1 MKYLVVEC
9 HKGYAVLL
17 DENASFVN
25 SANLG
30 YEVGQTVFD
39 PILMDSGKIGTNRR
53 ISRLLAAAACLVLV
67 SGIFLYRRNHAVY
80 SEITISDNV
89 CMQVNRKGEVITV
102 ESLNGEGEKILENY
116 QAEGKN
122 QLDAT
127 EEIIKKAIETG
138 SIQDGDTVSL
148 YVDTPEQDSFFD
160 CKTEFEEH
168 FRSKHGFK
176 VNIKKYNNKNS
187 TKNHVS
193 ATSAPASQEN
203 TVPYTPQENTAP
215 PQENVTPP
223 QENTA
228 PENTAPYTPQENT
241 APENIIP
248 YEQDPDI
255 NSQEENFSDF
265 NNDTHEKNRNFSD
278 LNKNNESRSDSPDR
292 NQGRNNEN
300 YNNYDNH
307 DNHDSDNN
315 FSDFNNDTNE
325 NYDNFYDSDKNNYR
339 ENQNQDFNQDFSPEY
354 QENQGHHGGH
364 SR

>member
-17 DENASFVN
+17 DENASFVKT
-25 SANLG
+25 ANLG

-39 PILMDSGKIGTNRR
+39 PVLMDSGKIGTNRR
-53 ISRLLAAAACLVLV
+53 IITVSRLLAAAACLVLV
-67 SGIFLYRRNHAVY
+67 SGIFLYRRNNAVY

-102 ESLNGEGEKILENY
+102 ESLNSDGEKLLENY

-127 EEIIKKAIETG
+127 EEIIRKAIETG

-168 FRSKHGFK
+168 FRSKHDFK
-176 VNIKKYNNKNS
+176 VNVKKYNHKNS
-187 TKNHVS
+187 TKSYVS
-193 ATSAPASQEN
+193 STSAPASQEN
-203 TVPYTPQENTAP
+203 TVPYTQQENTAP

-228 PENTAPYTPQENT
+228 SENTAPYTPQENT

-255 NSQEENFSDF
+255 NSRGGNFSDF
-265 NNDTHEKNRNFSD
+265 NNETNEKNRNFSD
-278 LNKNNESRSDSPDR
+278 SDKNNENHSDLPDR
-292 NQGRNNEN
+292 NENNEN
-300 YNNYDNH
+300 YNNH
-307 DNHDSDNN
+307 DNN

-339 ENQNQDFNQDFSPEY
+339 ENQNQNFNQDFSPEY
-354 QENQGHHGGH
+354 QDNQGHHGGH

>member
-17 DENASFVN
+17 DENASFVS

-39 PILMDSGKIGTNRR
+39 PVLMDSGKIKTNRR
-53 ISRLLAAAACLVLV
+53 IITVSRLLAAAACLVLV
-67 SGIFLYRRNHAVY
+67 SGIFLYRRNNAVY

-102 ESLNGEGEKILENY
+102 ESLNGEGDKILENY

-122 QLDAT
+122 QLDAA

-168 FRSKHGFK
+168 FHSKHGFK
-176 VNIKKYNNKNS
+176 VNVKKYNHKNS
-187 TKNHVS
+187 TKSYVS
-193 ATSAPASQEN
+193 STSAP
-203 TVPYTPQENTAP
+203 PYTQQENTASENVTP
-215 PQENVTPP
+215 YQSGDTPYQENVTPYQSGDTP
-223 QENTA
+223 YQENVT
-228 PENTAPYTPQENT
+228 PYQPGDTPYQPSDTPYQENVT
-241 APENIIP
+241 PYQPSDTP

-255 NSQEENFSDF
+255 NSQRGDFSDF
-265 NNDTHEKNRNFSD
+265 NNNTH
-278 LNKNNESRSDSPDR
+278 
-292 NQGRNNEN
+292 
-300 YNNYDNH
+300 
-307 DNHDSDNN
+307 
-315 FSDFNNDTNE
+315 E

-354 QENQGHHGGH
+354 QDNQGRHGGH

>member
-30 YEVGQTVFD
+30 YEVGQTVSD
-39 PILMDSGKIGTNRR
+39 PVLMDSGKIKTNRR
-53 ISRLLAAAACLVLV
+53 IITVSRLIAAAACLVLV

-102 ESLNGEGEKILENY
+102 ESLNSDGEKLLENY

-168 FRSKHGFK
+168 FRSEHGFK
-176 VNIKKYNNKNS
+176 VNVKKYNHKNS
-187 TKNHVS
+187 TKSYVS
-193 ATSAPASQEN
+193 ATSAP
-203 TVPYTPQENTAP
+203 PYTQQENTAP
-215 PQENVTPP
+215 PQENVTPYQSGDTP
-223 QENTA
+223 YQENVT
-228 PENTAPYTPQENT
+228 PYQPSDT
-241 APENIIP
+241 P

-255 NSQEENFSDF
+255 NSQKENFSDF
-265 NNDTHEKNRNFSD
+265 NNETHEKNRNFSD
-278 LNKNNESRSDSPDR
+278 SDKNNENHSDLPDR
-292 NQGRNNEN
+292 NENNEN
-300 YNNYDNH
+300 YNNH
-307 DNHDSDNN
+307 DNHDNN